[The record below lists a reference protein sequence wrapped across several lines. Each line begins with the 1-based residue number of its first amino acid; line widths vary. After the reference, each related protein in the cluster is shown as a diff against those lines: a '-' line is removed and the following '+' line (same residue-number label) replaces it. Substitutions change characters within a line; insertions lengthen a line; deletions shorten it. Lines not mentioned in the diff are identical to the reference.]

1 MNPETADVLKAACYS
16 LAAAGGAAAVAKYY
30 WGYLREKVD
39 NETFAERVRVLKDM
53 LANVGFQTYLT
64 QRREIASSIV
74 GKDFTGG
81 ITTPAVGTNP
91 ETFALKNQGQK
102 QEAFFSGI
110 NKQEKLRRT
119 IDAVVG
125 DLLPDFRDLK

>member
-39 NETFAERVRVLKDM
+39 NETFAERVRILKDM
-53 LANVGFQTYLT
+53 LANEGFQTYLT
-64 QRREIASSIV
+64 QRREIASSIF
-74 GKDFTGG
+74 GKDLTGG
-81 ITTPAVGTNP
+81 ISTPGEGTNP
-91 ETFALKNQGQK
+91 ETFALKEQGLK
-102 QEAFFSGI
+102 REEFFAGFG
-110 NKQEKLRRT
+110 KQEKLKRT

-125 DLLPDFRDLK
+125 GLLPDFRDLK

>member
-16 LAAAGGAAAVAKYY
+16 LAAAGGAAAFAKYY